1 MAKVMISIPDDLLGM
16 LDAEVERRRTSRSA
30 LLQAAARHELGLA
43 QRSRE
48 DLLADLDEFGRTWN
62 GPVDVVALI
71 RADRQRDD
79 G

>member
-30 LLQAAARHELGLA
+30 LLQAAARQELGLSR
-43 QRSRE
+43 RSRA
-48 DLLADLDEFGRTWN
+48 DLLADLDEVS
-62 GPVDVVALI
+62 GPWTDQTDVVALI
-71 RADRQRDD
+71 RADRLRD